1 MTSAEI
7 RNVGDLLQAKWHW
20 FLALGVV
27 LIACGAFAVLLPSM
41 SGAAASVVLGIV
53 LAISGVVKIIEALQV
68 RDWTGALWQL
78 LLGCV
83 EVVGGVLIYL
93 NPLKGVLAITTLIAV
108 VFLVQGVM
116 QIMLALRVHPQAGW
130 GWLLAA
136 GLIALGVTA
145 AMVLK
150 LRYTSLYTPG
160 TIAGVALLVAGFAYV
175 VIALANRSARRE
187 QTPA

>member
-1 MTSAEI
+1 MPLCIWSIKTNHDMTSSEI

-53 LAISGVVKIIEALQV
+53 LAVSGVVKIIEALQV

-108 VFLVQGVM
+108 VFLVQGSCRSCWHSGC
-116 QIMLALRVHPQAGW
+116 IPRRDGAGCSR
-130 GWLLAA
+130 
-136 GLIALGVTA
+136 LG
-145 AMVLK
+145 
-150 LRYTSLYTPG
+150 
-160 TIAGVALLVAGFAYV
+160 
-175 VIALANRSARRE
+175 
-187 QTPA
+187 